1 MVATWAALNGVGRVG
16 ALGST
21 PGVSRSARVGFKAS
35 RHRARRASERG
46 VAGAARLR
54 APGAGRAASGG
65 CRRVGRAWLCPPRG
79 RGIELQGRLLV
90 AASGAV
96 E

>member
-65 CRRVGRAWLCPPRG
+65 CRRVRRGGVGHRAGRDSGSAGLLCAG
-79 RGIELQGRLLV
+79 FLV
-90 AASGAV
+90 ACG
-96 E
+96 